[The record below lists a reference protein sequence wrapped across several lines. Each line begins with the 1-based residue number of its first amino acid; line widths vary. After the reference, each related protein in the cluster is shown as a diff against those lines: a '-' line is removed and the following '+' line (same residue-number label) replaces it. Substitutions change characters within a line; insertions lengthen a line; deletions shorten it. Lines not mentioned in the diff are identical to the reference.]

1 MKKVK
6 NYLLSFI
13 IPIIVMI
20 ILYIIVGVIGGN
32 KNILTVDLANQ
43 YIEFFSAFKN
53 VLNGAISPF
62 YSFSKTLGGNL
73 FGLMTYYLMSPFNL
87 LIIFFNRLDLP
98 KFVLVINILKIGSA
112 GITSYIYFNKT
123 FKRERTSLAFSIT
136 YSLMAY
142 NIVYSQNLLWLD
154 GVIMLPLIFI
164 GIDRLI
170 EKKPLLFYV
179 TLTLSIIFNYYIG
192 YMSCIASLI
201 YFIYQSYLKENKI
214 NIKEIIY
221 CIKYI
226 LISVLTSGI
235 ILIPS
240 IFVLMQGK
248 ANGMLGEFVP
258 NQRFALLDLITRFYI
273 GTFKN
278 SDILGTL
285 PNIYISVMMT
295 FLTIYYFFNK
305 NINKKEKQASL
316 VLIGVF
322 TLGFVFSPINTIW
335 HTFKNPVGF
344 PFRYSFMF
352 DFILLIIAYK
362 SLINLKEI
370 DKEFI
375 KKFLLYA
382 LLFTLLI
389 DKLLYTRTM
398 YYKIIGT
405 LALMTLY
412 IIYLNKNKNKEFSKL
427 IILSI
432 IMEMAINGG
441 ITVHN
446 IKYQNKDKYEKFV
459 TETGKIIDDINQ
471 KENTLFRLEK
481 DYFYSSNDQLLLNY
495 NGISHFSSTYE
506 GNTNDFLGKYLGM
519 FNRFYVTNYYGST
532 LVTNSLFNIK
542 YLLSERDLE
551 YYKRL
556 ATNYNINTYENIY
569 NLPIGFMVDN
579 NIKNLELEEYNP
591 FENQNKILRNM
602 NINIENVFIKNN
614 YKVELKNLMLDENE
628 QTTTYKKINSNERAS
643 IKLNM
648 ATEQAGILYGY
659 MSCEK
664 FKKVDVLLNGKS
676 IIDPIGENGY
686 QCNILELGNYQQNE
700 EVELEFVL
708 LENEIKPKE
717 FMIYTLDLNKFN
729 NAINILKGH
738 DELKIVEYNKDYIKT
753 NVNVQKQNQI
763 LYASIPYD
771 KGMTVL
777 VDGKKVKPLK
787 IFDVLTGIELSKGN
801 HVIEFEYVPRGLKS
815 GVIMSIIGVILF
827 TVSGAIDEKRRNCG
841 KMQNRKSKN

>member
-1 MKKVK
+1 MKKTK
-6 NYLLSFI
+6 NYILSFI
-13 IPIIVMI
+13 IPLIVMV
-20 ILYIIVGVIGGN
+20 ILYITVGVIGGK

-43 YIEFFSAFKN
+43 YIEFFSALKN
-53 VLNGAISPF
+53 ILNGTISPF

-73 FGLMTYYLMSPFNL
+73 FGLITYYLMSPFNL
-87 LIIFFNRLDLP
+87 LIVLFNRIDLP
-98 KFVLVINILKIGSA
+98 KFVLIINILKIGTS
-112 GITSYIYFNKT
+112 GLTSYIYFNKT
-123 FKRERTSLAFSIT
+123 FKKENTSLAFSIT

-154 GVIMLPLIFI
+154 GVIMLPLIFL
-164 GIDRLI
+164 GIDKLI
-170 EKKPLLFYV
+170 EKKPLLFYI

-214 NIKEIIY
+214 DFKEIIY

-226 LISVLTSGI
+226 LISVLTAGI

-240 IFVLMQGK
+240 IFSLIQGK

-285 PNIYISVMMT
+285 PNVYISVMMT
-295 FLTIYYFFNK
+295 FLVIYYFFNK
-305 NINKKEKQASL
+305 NINKKEKQATL
-316 VLIGVF
+316 ILIGIF

-362 SLINLKEI
+362 CLLNLKEI
-370 DKEFI
+370 DKNFI

-382 LLFTLLI
+382 LLLTLLI
-389 DKLLYTRTM
+389 DKLLYTRSM

-405 LALMTLY
+405 LVLMTLY
-412 IIYLNKNKNKEFSKL
+412 IIYLYKNKNKEFNKL

-432 IMEMAINGG
+432 IIEMTINGG

-446 IKYQNKDKYEKFV
+446 IKYQNKDKYNKFIA
-459 TETGKIIDDINQ
+459 ETGEIIDNINQ

-506 GNTNDFLGKYLGM
+506 GNTNEFLGKYLGI

-542 YLLSERDLE
+542 YLLSEKELE
-551 YYKRL
+551 YYKKL
-556 ATNYNINTYENIY
+556 DKKYDINTYENIY
-569 NLPIGFMVDN
+569 NLPLGFMVEN
-579 NIKNLELEEYNP
+579 NITNLELEKYNP
-591 FENQNKILRNM
+591 FENQNKILKNM
-602 NINIENVFIKNN
+602 DRNIEDVFIKNN
-614 YKVELKNLMLDENE
+614 YRLQLNNLILDENE
-628 QTTTYKKINSNERAS
+628 EKITYKKINSNEKAS
-643 IKLNM
+643 IKINLT
-648 ATEQAGILYGY
+648 TEQAGLLYGY

-676 IIDPIGENGY
+676 IIDTIGENGY

-700 EVELEFVL
+700 EVQLEFVL
-708 LENEIKPKE
+708 LENEIKPKDYM
-717 FMIYTLDLNKFN
+717 FYILDLDKFKN
-729 NAINILKGH
+729 TINMLKNH
-738 DELKIVEYNKDYIKT
+738 DELKIIEYDKKT
-753 NVNVQKQNQI
+753 FRTNINVQKQNQI
-763 LYASIPYD
+763 LYTSIPYD
-771 KGMTVL
+771 KGMTIL
-777 VDGKKVKPLK
+777 VDGKETKPIK
-787 IFDVLTGIELSKGN
+787 IFDTLIGIELSKGN
-801 HVIEFEYVPRGLKS
+801 HVIEFKYIPRGFKE
-815 GVIMSIIGVILF
+815 GTTISIIGIGLYILNNKK
-827 TVSGAIDEKRRNCG
+827 TNK
-841 KMQNRKSKN
+841 KNKASN

>member
-1 MKKVK
+1 MRKIK
-6 NYLLSFI
+6 NYLLSFV
-13 IPIIVMI
+13 IPLIVMI
-20 ILYIIVGVIGGN
+20 ILYTIVGVIGGN

-43 YIEFFSAFKN
+43 YIEFFNALKN
-53 VLNGAISPF
+53 ILNGTISPF
-62 YSFSKTLGGNL
+62 YSFSKTLGGNM
-73 FGLMTYYLMSPFNL
+73 FGLITYYLMSPFNL
-87 LIIFFNRLDLP
+87 LIVLFDRIDLP
-98 KFVLVINILKIGSA
+98 KFVLIINILKIGIS
-112 GITSYIYFNKT
+112 GLTSYIYFNKT
-123 FKRERTSLAFSIT
+123 FKKENTSLAFSIT

-154 GVIMLPLIFI
+154 GVIMLPLIFL
-164 GIDRLI
+164 GIDKLI
-170 EKKPLLFYV
+170 EKKPLLFYI

-214 NIKEIIY
+214 DIKEIIY

-226 LISVLTSGI
+226 LISVLTAGI

-240 IFVLMQGK
+240 IFSLMQGK

-285 PNIYISVMMT
+285 PNVYISVMMT
-295 FLTIYYFFNK
+295 FLVIYYFFNK
-305 NINKKEKQASL
+305 NINKKEKQATL
-316 VLIGVF
+316 ILIGIF

-362 SLINLKEI
+362 SLLNLKEI
-370 DKEFI
+370 DKNFI

-382 LLFTLLI
+382 LLLTLLI
-389 DKLLYTRTM
+389 DKLLYTKSM

-405 LALMTLY
+405 LVLMTLY
-412 IIYLNKNKNKEFSKL
+412 IIYLSKNKNKEFNKL

-432 IMEMAINGG
+432 IIEMTINGG

-446 IKYQNKDKYEKFV
+446 IKYQNKDKYNKFIA
-459 TETGKIIDDINQ
+459 ETGEIIDNINQ

-506 GNTNDFLGKYLGM
+506 GNTNEFLGKYLGI

-542 YLLSERDLE
+542 YLLSEKELE
-551 YYKRL
+551 YYKKL
-556 ATNYNINTYENIY
+556 DKKYDINTYENIY
-569 NLPIGFMVDN
+569 NLPLGFMVEN
-579 NIKNLELEEYNP
+579 NIINLELEKYNP
-591 FENQNKILRNM
+591 FENQNKILNNM
-602 NINIENVFIKNN
+602 DRNIEDVFIKNN
-614 YKVELKNLMLDENE
+614 YRLQLNNLILDENE
-628 QTTTYKKINSNERAS
+628 EKITYKKINPNEKAS
-643 IKLNM
+643 IKINLT
-648 ATEQAGILYGY
+648 TEQAGLLYGY

-676 IIDPIGENGY
+676 IIDTIGENGY

-700 EVELEFVL
+700 EVQLEFVL
-708 LENEIKPKE
+708 LENEIKPKDYM
-717 FMIYTLDLNKFN
+717 FYILDLDKFKN
-729 NAINILKGH
+729 TINMLKNH
-738 DELKIVEYNKDYIKT
+738 DELKIIEYDKKT
-753 NVNVQKQNQI
+753 FRTNINVQKQNQI
-763 LYASIPYD
+763 LYTSIPYD
-771 KGMTVL
+771 KGMTIF
-777 VDGKKVKPLK
+777 VDGKETKPIK
-787 IFDVLTGIELSKGN
+787 IFNTLIGIELSKGN
-801 HVIEFEYVPRGLKS
+801 HIIEFKYIPRGFKEGIIVS
-815 GVIMSIIGVILF
+815 VIGIGLYILNG
-827 TVSGAIDEKRRNCG
+827 TKNKKRT
-841 KMQNRKSKN
+841 K